1 MKRPPRSI
9 PEILAKA
16 QKYMNTE
23 DITRARRGESSRTG
37 EKRKERD
44 KDVKKETNN
53 KHSRTERVPVKDRLS
68 PAPQRDR
75 QAFTPLNV
83 IVGHILF

>member
-1 MKRPPRSI
+1 M
-9 PEILAKA
+9 PELLAKA
-16 QKYMNTE
+16 QKYMNVE

-44 KDVKKETNN
+44 RDDKKETKN
-53 KHSRTERVPVKDRLS
+53 KHSRTKRVPVKDRLG

-75 QAFTPLNV
+75 QTFTLLNAA
-83 IVGHILF
+83 IGHILF